1 MLIHAHGRLLP
12 DRGRQRA
19 RGREQAEG
27 EDEGGLPRMRAPRD
41 GAPRCC
47 GAQRCRGVAVP
58 RSNCIPPSHFSTPS
72 VGSSPSPAAKKLE
85 ASVSKTVARSRSFRL
100 EDGSTEDGSTVAGR
114 RSLCRVQAGRAVPS
128 LHVSHAR
135 MMNEIRFE
143 FVRFN
148 CAPHHGGAPGPA
160 GPSRY
165 SARGSEPGAD
175 TRDWGWYRA
184 RNAMSR

>member
-72 VGSSPSPAAKKLE
+72 VGSSPSAAAKKLE

-135 MMNEIRFE
+135 HGMRFASSSCGSTCPIW
-143 FVRFN
+143 R
-148 CAPHHGGAPGPA
+148 GAPGPA